1 MLIERHWVLHNLDRC
16 DERVS
21 ACTRWNMIIIELLC
35 HIWYI
40 QYGRWLC
47 SIVLL
52 TTKITSMDYIGVNI
66 RFWMLA
72 LRGSVC
78 GIYELSA
85 YRITYKTHTRVLLK
99 YNTLKRHQRECAFL
113 NLRHFGRRWAVAR
126 CSAQFDRRYALLSK
140 RNASKAA
147 PHPARGPGLS
157 QLRGRYK

>member
-40 QYGRWLC
+40 QYGRRTR

-52 TTKITSMDYIGVNI
+52 TANVGSVDYNGIYI
-66 RFWMLA
+66 RLWMLA
-72 LRGSVC
+72 LRDSVC
-78 GIYELSA
+78 GIYAVSA
-85 YRITYKTHTRVLLK
+85 YRIAYKTPTKVLLN
-99 YNTLKRHQRECAFL
+99 YNTLKLHQRKCASL
-113 NLRHFGRRWAVAR
+113 NFRDFGRRSADAR
-126 CSAQFDRRYALLSK
+126 CNAQFDRRYALLST
-140 RNASKAA
+140 RNTSKAA
-147 PHPARGPGLS
+147 SHPARGPGLS